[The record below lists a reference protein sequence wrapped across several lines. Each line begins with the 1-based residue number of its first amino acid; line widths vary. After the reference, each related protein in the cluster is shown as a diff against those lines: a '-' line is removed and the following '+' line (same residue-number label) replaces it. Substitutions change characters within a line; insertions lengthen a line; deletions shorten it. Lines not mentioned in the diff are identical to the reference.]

1 MRTAFVTTLT
11 EIAASRRDLWLVAGD
26 LGYSVL
32 ETFASKYPDRYL
44 NAGVAEQNMTG
55 IAAGLALAG
64 KTAITYSI
72 ANFPVFRCLEQVRN
86 DICYHNLDVKIVAV
100 GGGLAYGAAG
110 YSHHAVEDL
119 AVMRALPNMLVFAP
133 ADPVETRLV
142 ARAALAHR
150 GPCYIRLGKAG
161 ERVLYTAEPPFSI
174 GKAIVLRDTGT
185 VAVISTGGML
195 GVCLEVADHLAARG
209 TPIRVISMPTVHPID
224 RDILRRLAR
233 TVRGVVTVEEHG
245 LGGLGSAVAEVLAE
259 LPERPQF
266 RAMRLDGEPVALAGS
281 QDQLRAER
289 GLSPAVIA
297 DIVTSLA

>member
-1 MRTAFVTTLT
+1 VRTAFVSALT
-11 EIAASRRDLWLVAGD
+11 EIAIERRDLWLVAGD

-32 ETFASKYPDRYL
+32 EAFATRYPDRYL

-64 KTAITYSI
+64 KTAVTYSI

-86 DICYHNLDVKIVAV
+86 DVCYHNLDVKIVAV
-100 GGGLAYGAAG
+100 GGGFAYGAAG

-133 ADPVETRLV
+133 ADPVEARLV

-161 ERVLYTAEPPFSI
+161 EKTLHTSEPAFEI
-174 GKAIVLRDTGT
+174 GKGIVVRDTGD
-185 VAVISTGGML
+185 VALISTGGML
-195 GVCLEVADHLAARG
+195 GVCLDVAAHLAARNA
-209 TPIRVISMPTVHPID
+209 PVRVISMPTVHPID
-224 RDILRRLAR
+224 REMLRILAR
-233 TVRGVVTVEEHG
+233 TVRGIVTVEEHG
-245 LGGLGSAVAEVLAE
+245 IGGLGSAVAEVLAE
-259 LPERPQF
+259 LPERPAF

-281 QDQLRAER
+281 QDLLRAER
-289 GLSPAVIA
+289 GLSPVVIA
-297 DIVTSLA
+297 DIVTSLR